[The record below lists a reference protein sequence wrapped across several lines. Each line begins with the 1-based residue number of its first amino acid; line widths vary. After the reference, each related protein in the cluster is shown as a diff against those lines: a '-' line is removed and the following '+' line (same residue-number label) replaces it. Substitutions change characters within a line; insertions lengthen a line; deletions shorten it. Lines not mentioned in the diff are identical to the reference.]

1 VTILNHLEK
10 IIAIYGERGFKE
22 PFFIEADENLQA
34 ISALYKINII
44 QSALFALIMENEP
57 LEIHKFPSILKCN
70 KIQMYQYME
79 DLDELQERK
88 LIRKNTRSD
97 SESYYIPHDVIKAV
111 RKGIEYINISN
122 QNLNPAEFFERAEEI
137 FDASEFELSSEE
149 MMMEIKDLVKSNRDL
164 LFVQKTLDH
173 DLKEGSILLLL
184 IFCCAHI
191 NHNEKTINLSR
202 LNCLLNRAQ
211 TREICKR
218 FKSREHKLLKNGLI
232 EPYNNNGL
240 ADTEYYQLTEKTKN
254 EFLSDVDIKKKKN
267 YSGNNFIIP
276 EDIGNKNLFFNPGIN
291 ERIRELSSLL
301 DQAQF
306 CKIQKN
312 LEDRGMRTGF
322 ACLFSGPPGT
332 GKTETVYQIAR
343 ETGRGIYLVDISE
356 TKSMWFGESEKR
368 IKAVF
373 ENYKGLVQSNDLAP
387 ILLFNEA
394 DAVLGKRQ
402 ELPKG
407 RSGPGQTENAI
418 QNIILQ
424 ELENL
429 NGILIA
435 TTNMT
440 MNLDRAFE
448 RRFLYKITFGK
459 PDTESRK
466 KMWQYFMPS
475 LQEHDAAI
483 LAKKYDFSGGQIE
496 NILRK
501 STVSEILRGEKPDM
515 ERLDLFCLEENIEK
529 TDVKI
534 GFLS

>member
-1 VTILNHLEK
+1 MSILDHLEK

-34 ISALYKINII
+34 VSALYKINIT

-57 LEIHKFPSILKCN
+57 LEIHNFPQILRCN
-70 KIQMYQYME
+70 KIQMYKYME
-79 DLDELQERK
+79 DLDDLIEKK
-88 LIRKNTRSD
+88 LINKNTRGD
-97 SESYYIPHDVIKAV
+97 KQSYYIPNEVIKAV
-111 RKGIEYINISN
+111 RKGIEY
-122 QNLNPAEFFERAEEI
+122 QNLSNKNLSPAEFFEHTEEI
-137 FDASEFELSSEE
+137 FNAAEFELDTEE
-149 MMMEIKDLVKSNRDL
+149 MMIELKDLINSNKNL
-164 LFVQKTLDH
+164 LFVQRLLNY
-173 DLKEGSILLLL
+173 DLKEGSVLVLLV
-184 IFCCAHI
+184 FCCALI
-191 NHNEKTINLSR
+191 NHNEQSININRLSCLLSR
-202 LNCLLNRAQ
+202 SQ
-211 TREICKR
+211 TREITKR
-218 FKSREHKLLKNGLI
+218 FRSREHKLLKNGLI
-232 EPYNNNGL
+232 EPYNSNGL
-240 ADTEYYQLTEKTKN
+240 ADTEYYQLTEKAKN

-267 YSGNNFIIP
+267 YTGTNFILP
-276 EDIGNKNLFFNPGIN
+276 EDISYKNLFFNSGIN

-373 ENYKGLVQSNDLAP
+373 DNYKGLVQSNDLAP

-402 ELPKG
+402 ELPRG

-424 ELENL
+424 EMENL
-429 NGILIA
+429 KGILIA

-448 RRFLYKITFGK
+448 RRFLYKITFDK
-459 PDTESRK
+459 PDTESK
-466 KMWQYFMPS
+466 IKMWQYFMPA
-475 LQEHDAAI
+475 LNEYDAAI

-501 STVSEILRGEKPDM
+501 STVSEILRGEEPNI
-515 ERLDLFCLEENIEK
+515 ERLDNLCMEESIEK
-529 TDVKI
+529 TETRI